1 MEPPL
6 PGTKLLAMTRALGVL
21 AIVGAVSTLPPYV
34 GPAVGLELGEIASTV
49 EVVDHV
55 IPCVLTFLAA
65 GGCFLLLR
73 SGRIRPD
80 SMVLAVA
87 VAVCM
92 LAGVWETSSHVPLV
106 LDGGQPGSPWGA
118 VILHS
123 TLGPVLAA
131 LSLWLVLRVLQV
143 EPGEEGRTAS

>member
-1 MEPPL
+1 
-6 PGTKLLAMTRALGVL
+6 MTRALGAL
-21 AIVGAVSTLPPYV
+21 AIFGALSTLPPYL
-34 GPAVGLELGEIASTV
+34 GPQIGLELGEIADKV

-55 IPCVLTFLAA
+55 IPGVLTFLAA
-65 GGCFLLLR
+65 GACFLLLP
-73 SGRIRPD
+73 SGRIRMD
-80 SMVLAVA
+80 SMLLAIA

-106 LDGGQPGSPWGA
+106 LDGGQAGSPWGA

-123 TLGPVLAA
+123 ALGPLLAA

-143 EPGEEGRTAS
+143 EPSEEGRTAS